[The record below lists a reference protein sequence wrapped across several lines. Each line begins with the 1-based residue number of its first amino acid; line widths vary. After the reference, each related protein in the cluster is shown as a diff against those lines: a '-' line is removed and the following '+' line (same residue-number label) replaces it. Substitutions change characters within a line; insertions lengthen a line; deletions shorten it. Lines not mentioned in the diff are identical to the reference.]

1 MNNMYKFNI
10 GIMTIAGLCAAFV
23 SCKNEDLS
31 DVSEA
36 QFPEK
41 VEFVFPEEIKGLIYT
56 DELGN
61 SNLPLLSGETVK
73 LGYEIYP
80 ENVTFNDVLWT
91 SSNEAVATVSEDGVV
106 RAIEGDGTTFSVIQL
121 APVGAFSGSGL
132 YATLK
137 VVVSNSM
144 VQAQSISISSG
155 ATEVY
160 AGEKLQ
166 LTATILPENSTYK
179 TVKWSSSDE
188 SIATVDEN
196 GLVTGVVNEIENAD
210 VTITATALDG
220 SNKSESM
227 TITVKQPVHPEEVTI
242 DLTYSY
248 DEHEYLF
255 AIADKQVSLAYT
267 TVPEQSTTSLIK
279 WESSDETI
287 ATVEN
292 GVVTFNQNGI
302 FGDVVI
308 TATCPQTGNSSSIKL
323 HLEEG
328 LIRELFHDENNYTWA
343 DAKQSGNGTSTSTEW
358 HYGYVTVTTYNQNAT
373 NQRGDFKCKSPKV
386 WLHAGNYPLIAIR
399 WEDVIY
405 KYADQGVNFRQI
417 NLDTSGTCNG
427 TKYSGNVGGSNNK
440 WLHAYECSDGTYV
453 YVYDLSSQEFAT
465 GGLLPNNALAE
476 FTTFQFK
483 YADIRTISHQITYNV
498 YWVQSFKTLE
508 DIEAYIT
515 SEGLTFEKTK

>member
-31 DVSEA
+31 DVPEA

-80 ENVTFNDVLWT
+80 ENVTFKDVTWT
-91 SSNEAVATVSEDGVV
+91 SSNESVATVSNEGEVK
-106 RAIEGDGTTFSVIQL
+106 AIEGDGTTFSVIQL
-121 APVGAFSGSGL
+121 APIAAYSGSGM
-132 YATLK
+132 YKTLK
-137 VVVSNSM
+137 VVVSNTM
-144 VQAQSISISSG
+144 VQAESVNISSESL
-155 ATEVY
+155 EVY
-160 AGEKLQ
+160 AGETLQ
-166 LTATILPENSTYK
+166 LTASILPETSTYK
-179 TVKWSSSDE
+179 TVKWTSSDE
-188 SIATVDEN
+188 SIAIVDAN
-196 GLVTGVVNEIENAD
+196 GLVTGVVNDNINAS
-210 VTITATALDG
+210 VTITATTLDG
-220 SNKSESM
+220 SNVAGSIEL
-227 TITVKQPVHPEEVTI
+227 TVKQIVQPQEITI
-242 DLTYSY
+242 DQTYSA
-248 DEHEYLF
+248 ENYLF
-255 AIADKQVSLAYT
+255 AISDKKVELDFT
-267 TVPEQSTTSLIK
+267 TVPEECTLSLIEWK
-279 WESSDETI
+279 SSDETI

-302 FGDVVI
+302 FGDVTI
-308 TATCPQTGNSSSIKL
+308 TATCPETGNSSEIKL

-328 LIRELFHDENNYTWA
+328 LIRELFKDENNITWS

-358 HYGYVTVTTYNQNAT
+358 HDGYVTVTTYKQNAT

-399 WEDVIY
+399 WEDVLY
-405 KYADQGVNFRQI
+405 KYADEGVTKRQI
-417 NLDTSGTCNG
+417 NLDTSGMCNG

-440 WLHAYECSDGTYV
+440 WLYAYKCSDGTYV
-453 YVYDLSSQEFAT
+453 YVYDLSSQKFAT

-483 YADIRTISHQITYNV
+483 YADISPISYQITYNV

-508 DIEAYIT
+508 NIEAYIT